1 MKGIKVGRRLVI
13 SDVHGYIHTLK
24 QLIETKVRLTKD
36 DQLFLLG
43 DYIDRGP
50 ASKEV
55 LDYLIDLQ
63 QHYQVVALRG
73 NHEAMLLEAL
83 EKQQPIQAGDLL
95 DQEGKVPFK
104 YISFISNLPYYYE
117 LEDYYLVHAGFNF
130 DSFDPFSDYESMLWI
145 RQMSNNPTLKTII
158 HGHQVVGLGKIKQ
171 RIEQQSTI
179 IPLDNGCYY
188 GPVVRSIKIAPTEVD
203 IGYLCCLNLDNKELL
218 LQENIG

>member
-1 MKGIKVGRRLVI
+1 VKGINVGRRLVI
-13 SDVHGYIHTLK
+13 SDVHGYIRTLK
-24 QLIETKVRLTKD
+24 QLIETKIGLTKD

-73 NHEAMLLEAL
+73 NHEAMLLEAW
-83 EKQQPIQAGDLL
+83 EKQLPIQAGDLL
-95 DQEGKVPFK
+95 DQNGMVPFK

-130 DSFDPFSDYESMLWI
+130 DSIDPFSDHESMLWI
-145 RQMSNNPTLKTII
+145 RQMSSNPTAKTII
-158 HGHQVVGLGKIKQ
+158 HGHKVVRLSEIKQ
-171 RIEQQSTI
+171 RIEQHSMI

-188 GPVVRSIKIAPTEVD
+188 GSVVRSIKISASEVD
-203 IGYLCCLNLDNKELL
+203 VGYLCCLNLDNKELL
-218 LQENIG
+218 LQENID